1 MSDFLV
7 VMLRRFRRVR
17 GMRIDDELVFRDRK
31 WPGEQWKSTDE
42 SIFQIFESRDWPLLL
57 FSILCLDGIENEL
70 GIFRVGII
78 LIYIYYVE
86 YSILDFF
93 LNMREK
99 V

>member
-42 SIFQIFESRDWPLLL
+42 SIFQIFESRDWPPPPLLY
-57 FSILCLDGIENEL
+57 LDGIENEL

-78 LIYIYYVE
+78 LIRIYYVE

>member
-1 MSDFLV
+1 M
-7 VMLRRFRRVR
+7 
-17 GMRIDDELVFRDRK
+17 EL
-31 WPGEQWKSTDE
+31 S
-42 SIFQIFESRDWPLLL
+42 S
-57 FSILCLDGIENEL
+57 ENEL

-78 LIYIYYVE
+78 LIHIYYVE

>member
-1 MSDFLV
+1 MMNWSFGTGNG
-7 VMLRRFRRVR
+7 RAN
-17 GMRIDDELVFRDRK
+17 
-31 WPGEQWKSTDE
+31 S
-42 SIFQIFESRDWPLLL
+42 ESRRTNPFFKFSSHAIDPLLL

-78 LIYIYYVE
+78 LIHIYYVE